1 MNGSFF
7 FWHLLRLPM
16 SFFNQRYLGDILN
29 RLQASDTVA
38 NLVSQQFGTN
48 MVNILLAF
56 IYLYSFGQIR
66 VALKEKLIR
75 TV

>member
-1 MNGSFF
+1 
-7 FWHLLRLPM
+7 M